1 VPIAVH
7 DCVVICAQDEDR
19 RERQHTVSAGA
30 HVHCGRRIFRG
41 CEADF
46 EAWDAPHRH
55 LVSRTSSRHGSRS
68 ERNAMKTDA
77 QLKKDVQAELEWDP
91 SINAAHVGVAVQ
103 EGVVTLSGHLGS
115 FAEKV
120 AVERAAKRVAGV
132 RGVAVE
138 LDVKLEPHH
147 HVSDAEIAAAVQ
159 TAFKWHA
166 LIPEDRIHF
175 TVEKGWVTL
184 TGMVDWEHQR
194 HNAEVAVRPLT
205 GVLGVVNK
213 IHLRAREA
221 PNYVA
226 HRIHEALARYADD
239 EARHIEV
246 LVDGGT
252 ATLRGTVNSWAEHA
266 VVQNAAWLAPG
277 IQRVFNDLKVLS

>member
-1 VPIAVH
+1 
-7 DCVVICAQDEDR
+7 
-19 RERQHTVSAGA
+19 
-30 HVHCGRRIFRG
+30 
-41 CEADF
+41 
-46 EAWDAPHRH
+46 
-55 LVSRTSSRHGSRS
+55 
-68 ERNAMKTDA
+68 MKTDA
-77 QLKKDVQAELEWDP
+77 QLKKDVEAELEWDP
-91 SINAAHVGVAVQ
+91 SINAAGVGVAAQ
-103 EGVVTLSGHLGS
+103 DGVVTLTGHLGTY
-115 FAEKV
+115 AEKV

-147 HVSDAEIAAAVQ
+147 QLSDAEIAAAVQ
-159 TAFKWHA
+159 AAFKWHA

-184 TGMVDWEHQR
+184 TGLVDWEHQR

-213 IHLRAREA
+213 IRLREREA
-221 PNYVA
+221 PDYVA

-239 EARHIEV
+239 EATHIEV

-252 ATLRGTVNSWAEHA
+252 ATLRGTVNSWAERSI
-266 VVQNAAWLAPG
+266 VQNAAWSAAG
-277 IQRVFNDLKVLS
+277 ILRVQNELRVLS